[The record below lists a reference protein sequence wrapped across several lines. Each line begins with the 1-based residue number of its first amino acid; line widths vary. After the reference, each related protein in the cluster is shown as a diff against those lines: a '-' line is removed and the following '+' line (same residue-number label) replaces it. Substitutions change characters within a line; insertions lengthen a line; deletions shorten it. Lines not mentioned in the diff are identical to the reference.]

1 MKKNGFTLAE
11 VLMTM
16 TIIGVIASMTLP
28 TLTLNT
34 RTAQIGP
41 KLATAV
47 ASFEQANQA
56 LLAAEEVDSL
66 TDLEILGEAN
76 TYSRNLIRF
85 LKGNIDDC
93 DNTNDSECTILL
105 NSGTRFYIPQIDD
118 TANIDLQ
125 PHQQRM
131 IPISNDA
138 GSVGIN
144 ILIDCNSNGENCRE
158 FQFSLWNDGSLKPK
172 GGVRWDSID
181 SNISLNIDGN
191 NEEHWSKKCPNGSIP
206 EDASYC
212 AGSIFENNLRV
223 RYRM

>member
-66 TDLEILGEAN
+66 TDLGILGNAN
-76 TYSRNLIRF
+76 TYSSDLIRF
-85 LKGNIDDC
+85 LKGNLQNCDDR
-93 DNTNDSECTILL
+93 ECTIRLD
-105 NSGTRFYIPQIDD
+105 SGTLFEILQFDD
-118 TANIDLQ
+118 SANNNLL
-125 PHQQRM
+125 PHHQRM
-131 IPISNDA
+131 LPSSETRQA
-138 GSVGIN
+138 GIN
-144 ILIDCNSNGENCRE
+144 ILIDCNSDGNNCRE
-158 FQFSLWNDGSLKPK
+158 FEFSLWNDGSLKPK

-181 SNISLNIDGN
+181 SNNSLNIDGN

-206 EDASYC
+206 EDSSYC

>member
-66 TDLEILGEAN
+66 TDLEILGDAN
-76 TYSRNLIRF
+76 TYSRSLIRF
-85 LKGNIDDC
+85 LKGNLQNCEEDR
-93 DNTNDSECTILL
+93 ECTIRL
-105 NSGTRFYIPQIDD
+105 NSGTLFEIPQFEDN
-118 TANIDLQ
+118 ANNNLP
-125 PHQQRM
+125 PHHQRM
-131 IPISNDA
+131 LPNSEVTSQA
-138 GSVGIN
+138 GIN
-144 ILIDCNSNGENCRE
+144 ILIDCNSDGNNCRE
-158 FQFSLWNDGSLKPK
+158 FEFSLWNDGSLKPK
-172 GGVRWDSID
+172 GGVRWN
-181 SNISLNIDGN
+181 NINAVDSLNVDGN
-191 NEEHWSKKCPNGSIP
+191 NEEHWSKKCGNGSIP

>member
-76 TYSRNLIRF
+76 TYSRDLIRF
-85 LKGNIDDC
+85 LKGTIPFEC
-93 DNTNDSECTILL
+93 DKGKCLINL
-105 NSGTRFYIPQIDD
+105 NSD
-118 TANIDLQ
+118 TNYLIYHCNGSFTEETENNNE
-125 PHQQRM
+125 PHRQRLACEEEEGVT
-131 IPISNDA
+131 IE
-138 GSVGIN
+138 IN
-144 ILIDCNSNGENCRE
+144 NRSYP
-158 FQFSLWNDGSLKPK
+158 FSLWNDGSLRPM
-172 GGVRWDSID
+172 GSTGWDGTSE
-181 SNISLNIDGN
+181 SVSGRTQ
-191 NEEHWSKKCPNGSIP
+191 HWSHENNCPNGQTP
-206 EDASYC
+206 TNASYC